1 MEKSAIFSRLKKEVK
16 KTVGKYAPDSRVLE
30 EAAGILHDEVE
41 YYDWVGFYIAEPGED
56 ELVLGPFVGEETE
69 HTRIDYG
76 EGICGQAAETEETFT
91 VQNVDEEENYLSCSP
106 EVKSEIVVPV
116 FDGSEFRGEIDV
128 DSHELAP
135 FDRSDKEFLKSLA
148 EELAPFFRSFS

>member
-1 MEKSAIFSRLKKEVK
+1 MEKSSKFSQLREEIRKM
-16 KTVGKYAPDSRVLE
+16 VGKRAPGSKVLE
-30 EAAGILHDEVE
+30 GVADILHGGVE
-41 YYDWVGFYIAEPGED
+41 YYDWVGFYISESGKD
-56 ELVLGPFVGEETE
+56 ELVLGPFVGEETD

-91 VQNVDEEENYLSCSP
+91 VQNVEEEENYLSCSP

-116 FDGSEFRGEIDV
+116 FDEGEFRGEIDI

-135 FDRSDKEFLKSLA
+135 FDREDEQFLESLA
-148 EELAPFFRSFS
+148 EDLAPFF